1 MNIENNKIIIGN
13 RFLFDPNDNSLIDTL
28 NDDEIIRIGGNESRV
43 LSLLIQEPG
52 KVVSRHELHEYV
64 WRDQGFEVDDSSL
77 TQAIST
83 LRKMLQDPTKL
94 PVYVKTVPKRG
105 YQFIS
110 TAIPQMGDE
119 VLSDVDTDTV
129 IINNAD
135 ADTQEIEH
143 QENTTQE
150 DVVNTSTNNHVIN
163 ASTVM
168 AKNSHKP
175 QAHLS
180 LLGTLTL
187 IVAFILPIIAYVNH
201 TPKSDAFVQVANY
214 DEVPIFVPVN
224 HPSIDKWQ
232 PLIKQCTIFY
242 NSNHTEALKP
252 IEVIA
257 TSGQPNQITLNYI
270 HSEAHSDQ
278 SISVR
283 LLIDQKEV
291 DNVCG

>member
-28 NDDEIIRIGGNESRV
+28 NDDEIIRLGGNESRV

-110 TAIPQMGDE
+110 TA
-119 VLSDVDTDTV
+119 
-129 IINNAD
+129 D
-135 ADTQEIEH
+135 AQID
-143 QENTTQE
+143 ENTSP
-150 DVVNTSTNNHVIN
+150 DVVNNIEDSMDTSTHLLESQESTPETSTNTPVNESPVKNTVTTN
-163 ASTVM
+163 AKKENT
-168 AKNSHKP
+168 P

-180 LLGTLTL
+180 LLGTIIL
-187 IVAFILPIIAYVNH
+187 IIAFILPIIAYVNH
-201 TPKSDAFVQVANY
+201 TPKSDAFIEVANY
-214 DEVPIFVPVN
+214 DNTPIFVPVN
-224 HPSIDKWQ
+224 HPNIDKWQ
-232 PLIKQCTIFY
+232 PLIKQCTVFY
-242 NSNHTEALKP
+242 NSNHTDSLKP
-252 IEVIA
+252 MEVIA

-270 HSEAHSDQ
+270 HNEEHSDQ

-283 LLIDQKEV
+283 LLINQKEV
-291 DNVCG
+291 DKVCG

>member
-110 TAIPQMGDE
+110 TAVPLMGE
-119 VLSDVDTDTV
+119 EPLSSVEVDTVVVSDYDTPE
-129 IINNAD
+129 A
-135 ADTQEIEH
+135 EH
-143 QENTTQE
+143 QENTSQE
-150 DVVNTSTNNHVIN
+150 IPVNNDPHNNEIK
-163 ASTVM
+163 ASTVTT
-168 AKNSHKP
+168 KNSHKP

-187 IVAFILPIIAYVNH
+187 VVAFILPIIAYVNH
-201 TPKSDAFVQVANY
+201 TPKSDAFIQVANY

-224 HPSIDKWQ
+224 HPNIDKWQ
-232 PLIKQCTIFY
+232 PLIKQCTVFY
-242 NSNHTEALKP
+242 NSNHTDDLKP

-257 TSGQPNQITLNYI
+257 TSGQPNRITLNYI

>member
-110 TAIPQMGDE
+110 TAVPQMGEEPLPSVEADMA
-119 VLSDVDTDTV
+119 VVSDTDAPEV
-129 IINNAD
+129 
-135 ADTQEIEH
+135 EH

-150 DVVNTSTNNHVIN
+150 IPVSNNPQNNAIK
-163 ASTVM
+163 ASTVTT
-168 AKNSHKP
+168 KNSHKP

-201 TPKSDAFVQVANY
+201 TPKSDAFIQVANY

-224 HPSIDKWQ
+224 HPSIEKWQ
-232 PLIKQCTIFY
+232 PLIKQCTVFY
-242 NSNHTEALKP
+242 NSNHINDLKP

-291 DNVCG
+291 DKVCG

>member
-1 MNIENNKIIIGN
+1 MNTENNKIIIGD

-28 NDDEIIRIGGNESRV
+28 NDDEIIRLGGNESRV

-110 TAIPQMGDE
+110 TAVTQ
-119 VLSDVDTDTV
+119 VDPDQQTEAET
-129 IINNAD
+129 
-135 ADTQEIEH
+135 EH
-143 QENTTQE
+143 NLENTPSIDSLNTASVHQDDAQE
-150 DVVNTSTNNHVIN
+150 AQTVAPQQNATINQPSTTN
-163 ASTVM
+163 ST
-168 AKNSHKP
+168 P

-180 LLGTLTL
+180 LLGTIML
-187 IVAFILPIIAYVNH
+187 IIAFVLPIIAYVNH
-201 TPKSDAFVQVANY
+201 TPKSDAFVEVANY
-214 DEVPIFVPVN
+214 DNTPVFVPVN
-224 HPSIDKWQ
+224 HPSIEQWK
-232 PLIKQCTIFY
+232 PLIEQCTNFY
-242 NSNHTEALKP
+242 NSKHTDSLKP

-270 HSEAHSDQ
+270 HSEEHSDQ

-283 LLIDQKEV
+283 LLIDQKGV
-291 DNVCG
+291 DKVCG

>member
-28 NDDEIIRIGGNESRV
+28 DDDEIIRLGGNESRV

-110 TAIPQMGDE
+110 TAVAQESAFEEDMTVNLVEELETTALNNHEDITPDAA
-119 VLSDVDTDTV
+119 SDTL
-129 IINNAD
+129 N
-135 ADTQEIEH
+135 IEKASKGTLK
-143 QENTTQE
+143 ENT
-150 DVVNTSTNNHVIN
+150 SIN
-163 ASTVM
+163 
-168 AKNSHKP
+168 KP
-175 QAHLS
+175 KAHLS
-180 LLGTLTL
+180 LLGTIIL
-187 IVAFILPIIAYVNH
+187 IVAFILPVIAYFNH
-201 TPKSDAFVQVANY
+201 TPKSDAFTLVAVY
-214 DEVPIFVPVN
+214 DDTPVLVPIN
-224 HPSIDKWQ
+224 HPNIEQWQ
-232 PLIKQCTIFY
+232 PLIEQCTIFY
-242 NSNHTEALKP
+242 NSKHTDSLKP
-252 IEVIA
+252 IEIIA
-257 TSGQPNQITLNYI
+257 TSGQANQITLNYI
-270 HSEAHSDQ
+270 HNEIHSDQ

-283 LLIDQKEV
+283 LLINQKEV
-291 DNVCG
+291 DKVCG

>member
-1 MNIENNKIIIGN
+1 MNIENKKIIIGN

-28 NDDEIIRIGGNESRV
+28 NDDEILRLGGNESRV

-94 PVYVKTVPKRG
+94 PLYVKTVPKRG

-110 TAIPQMGDE
+110 TAIPQATSETEESNPFESELQQSE
-119 VLSDVDTDTV
+119 VLIIEESITSNEPTPITPEYSDKKAPVDSDV
-129 IINNAD
+129 
-135 ADTQEIEH
+135 
-143 QENTTQE
+143 
-150 DVVNTSTNNHVIN
+150 VV
-163 ASTVM
+163 A
-168 AKNSHKP
+168 KP

-180 LLGTLTL
+180 LLGTITL
-187 IVAFILPIIAYVNH
+187 IFAFILPIIAYINH
-201 TPKSDAFVQVANY
+201 TPKSDAFVQIASY
-214 DEVPIFVPVN
+214 DNTPVLIPVN
-224 HPSIDKWQ
+224 HPNIDQWK
-232 PLIKQCTIFY
+232 PLIERCIVSY
-242 NSNHTEALKP
+242 NSKHTDLLKP

-257 TSGQPNQITLNYI
+257 TGGKPNQITLNYI
-270 HSEAHSDQ
+270 HSSEYSDQ

-283 LLIDQKEV
+283 LMINQKEV
-291 DNVCG
+291 DNICG

>member
-28 NDDEIIRIGGNESRV
+28 NDEEIIRLGGNESRV

-110 TAIPQMGDE
+110 TAVAQESDSETELATNPMEDLSTVSMESHEDITSDE
-119 VLSDVDTDTV
+119 SVDTVKTESV
-129 IINNAD
+129 QPSKITEASNIN
-135 ADTQEIEH
+135 
-143 QENTTQE
+143 
-150 DVVNTSTNNHVIN
+150 
-163 ASTVM
+163 
-168 AKNSHKP
+168 KP

-180 LLGTLTL
+180 LLGTITL
-187 IVAFILPIIAYVNH
+187 IIAFILPVIAYFNH
-201 TPKSDAFVQVANY
+201 TPKSDAFTQVAIY
-214 DEVPIFVPVN
+214 DEIPVLIPIN
-224 HPSIDKWQ
+224 HPNIDQWQ
-232 PLIKQCTIFY
+232 PLIEQCTIFY
-242 NSNHTEALKP
+242 NSKHTDTLKP

-270 HSEAHSDQ
+270 HNEEHSDQ

-283 LLIDQKEV
+283 LLINQKEV
-291 DNVCG
+291 DKVCG

>member
-110 TAIPQMGDE
+110 TAVPQMGE
-119 VLSDVDTDTV
+119 ESLSSVEVDTVVVND
-129 IINNAD
+129 ID
-135 ADTQEIEH
+135 APEAEH
-143 QENTTQE
+143 QEKTSQE
-150 DVVNTSTNNHVIN
+150 TVASSSDNNNDIKTSTVTTKH
-163 ASTVM
+163 
-168 AKNSHKP
+168 SHKP

-187 IVAFILPIIAYVNH
+187 IIAFILPIIAYVNH

-224 HPSIDKWQ
+224 HPNIDKWQ
-232 PLIKQCTIFY
+232 PLIEQCTVFY
-242 NSNHTEALKP
+242 NSNHVDTLKP

-270 HSEAHSDQ
+270 HHEEHSDQ

>member
-110 TAIPQMGDE
+110 TAEHQVTESTLENADE
-119 VLSDVDTDTV
+119 
-129 IINNAD
+129 NNAVLMD
-135 ADTQEIEH
+135 IDSPTVDHQEESVQKFTASNSTQEQTINSIT
-143 QENTTQE
+143 QEN
-150 DVVNTSTNNHVIN
+150 NATNQ
-163 ASTVM
+163 
-168 AKNSHKP
+168 P

-187 IVAFILPIIAYVNH
+187 IIAFILPIIAYFHH
-201 TPKSDAFVQVANY
+201 TPKSDAFIQVAKY
-214 DEVPIFVPVN
+214 DDVPIFVPVN
-224 HPSIDKWQ
+224 HPNIDKWQ
-232 PLIKQCTIFY
+232 PLIEQCTVFY
-242 NSNHTEALKP
+242 NSNHVDTLKP

-270 HSEAHSDQ
+270 HNEEHSDQ

-291 DNVCG
+291 DKVCG

>member
-1 MNIENNKIIIGN
+1 MNIENKKIIIGD

-28 NDDEIIRIGGNESRV
+28 NDDDIIRLGGNESRV

-110 TAIPQMGDE
+110 TAVAQLDPEKEVESQAINENIPSSDTREPVVEAPVEIPQQ
-119 VLSDVDTDTV
+119 V
-129 IINNAD
+129 AD
-135 ADTQEIEH
+135 H
-143 QENTTQE
+143 
-150 DVVNTSTNNHVIN
+150 VTSTGKSSKDSNK
-163 ASTVM
+163 S
-168 AKNSHKP
+168 

-187 IVAFILPIIAYVNH
+187 IIAFILPIIAYINH
-201 TPKSDAFVQVANY
+201 TPKSDAFIQVANY
-214 DEVPIFVPVN
+214 DETPIFVPVN
-224 HPSIDKWQ
+224 HPNIDRWKS
-232 PLIKQCTIFY
+232 LIEQCTVYY
-242 NSNHTEALKP
+242 NSNHIDTLKP

-270 HSEAHSDQ
+270 HNEEHSDQ

-291 DNVCG
+291 DKVCG

>member
-28 NDDEIIRIGGNESRV
+28 NDDEIIRLGGNESRV

-64 WRDQGFEVDDSSL
+64 WREQGFEVDDSSL

-110 TAIPQMGDE
+110 TA
-119 VLSDVDTDTV
+119 
-129 IINNAD
+129 D
-135 ADTQEIEH
+135 AQID
-143 QENTTQE
+143 ENTSP
-150 DVVNTSTNNHVIN
+150 DVVNNIEDSMDTNTHSFESQESTPETSTNTSVNEIPVKNTATIN
-163 ASTVM
+163 AT
-168 AKNSHKP
+168 KENTP

-180 LLGTLTL
+180 LLGTIIL
-187 IVAFILPIIAYVNH
+187 IIAFILPIIAYVNH
-201 TPKSDAFVQVANY
+201 TPKSDAFIEVANY
-214 DEVPIFVPVN
+214 DNTPIFVPVN
-224 HPSIDKWQ
+224 HPNIDKWQ

-242 NSNHTEALKP
+242 NSNHTDSLKP
-252 IEVIA
+252 MEVIA
-257 TSGQPNQITLNYI
+257 TSARL
-270 HSEAHSDQ
+270 AHF
-278 SISVR
+278 
-283 LLIDQKEV
+283 
-291 DNVCG
+291 NP

>member
-110 TAIPQMGDE
+110 TAVPQMGE
-119 VLSDVDTDTV
+119 EPLSSVEADTV
-129 IINNAD
+129 VVSDID
-135 ADTQEIEH
+135 APEAEH
-143 QENTTQE
+143 QENTSQE
-150 DVVNTSTNNHVIN
+150 TVVTTNDHNNAIK
-163 ASTVM
+163 ASTVA
-168 AKNSHKP
+168 AKHSHKP

-187 IVAFILPIIAYVNH
+187 IIAFILPIVTYVNH
-201 TPKSDAFVQVANY
+201 TPKSDAFIQVANY

-224 HPSIDKWQ
+224 HPNIDKWQ
-232 PLIKQCTIFY
+232 PLIKQCTVFY
-242 NSNHTEALKP
+242 NSNHTDDLKP

>member
-28 NDDEIIRIGGNESRV
+28 NDEEIIRLGGNESRV

-110 TAIPQMGDE
+110 TAVAQESNSDTELTTEPME
-119 VLSDVDTDTV
+119 DVDTISMDSHEDIKLEESVDT
-129 IINNAD
+129 IQA
-135 ADTQEIEH
+135 
-143 QENTTQE
+143 ENTQPNQ
-150 DVVNTSTNNHVIN
+150 VAPNIN
-163 ASTVM
+163 
-168 AKNSHKP
+168 KP

-180 LLGTLTL
+180 LLGTITL
-187 IVAFILPIIAYVNH
+187 IIAFILPVIAYFNH
-201 TPKSDAFVQVANY
+201 TPKSDAFTQVAIY
-214 DEVPIFVPVN
+214 DETPVLVPIN
-224 HPSIDKWQ
+224 HPNIDQWQ
-232 PLIKQCTIFY
+232 PLIEQCTIFY
-242 NSNHTEALKP
+242 NSKHTDTLKP

-270 HSEAHSDQ
+270 HNEEHSDQ

-283 LLIDQKEV
+283 LLINQKEV
-291 DNVCG
+291 DKVCG